1 MDLSIIDQLLK
12 LLEIPFSSILMI
24 EISIIFLLL
33 YIFLVYNEK
42 RESKKVKVFLSAIII
57 FFISALIFYFSDDVE
72 FVLTEI
78 IKTIM
83 NCFYFPNIIFY
94 FSTVI
99 ISLIMIIYTMLS
111 SKLTKFNK
119 IITYTFTL
127 LHLFLF
133 TNFIT
138 YAIINKTNLTNTANI
153 YQNDNMYII
162 VFFSQILFF
171 IIIIYKAIYHFC
183 YIRKEKLKNINESDI
198 MFRK

>member
-119 IITYTFTL
+119 IITYIFKNERVMNIKLYKKTPMNIG
-127 LHLFLF
+127 LFLF
-133 TNFIT
+133 ERTMDHRIIT
-138 YAIINKTNLTNTANI
+138 KKLLRKT
-153 YQNDNMYII
+153 
-162 VFFSQILFF
+162 
-171 IIIIYKAIYHFC
+171 
-183 YIRKEKLKNINESDI
+183 E
-198 MFRK
+198 